1 MTQMATKY
9 NLSDFENIISSGF
22 NFTIPDETMQL
33 ISKLS
38 MEVGSPTYIKTPI
51 FQKNT
56 TPPASSLIKK
66 KKNKNNV
73 EINNEDWETIR
84 SFHTTTI
91 EHKKEDEQIDKIRSC
106 LNKLTDKTF
115 LDMKTQIVDILNHL
129 VAENVSSTEMTRVGN
144 IIFEIASNNKFYSKL
159 YADIYTELIKLFPI
173 MNDIFKVSYLTY
185 IELFNNIE
193 YVDSTIDYNLFCLN
207 NKKNENRKAISTFFI
222 NLSLNGIIDT
232 QEMMYT
238 LKQLLEMLLANMV
251 LENKKNEV
259 DELTENIAIFYNKK
273 LIELYESTYQTTIDS
288 ARELFIDGKSLPD
301 TIRMIASIKVK
312 TYSSLSSKSIFK
324 FMDM

>member
-9 NLSDFENIISSGF
+9 NLSDFENMISSGF

-66 KKNKNNV
+66 KKNKNNI

-115 LDMKTQIVDILNHL
+115 LDMKTQIVDILNQL
-129 VAENVSSTEMTRVGN
+129 IAENVSSTEMTRVGN
-144 IIFEIASNNKFYSKL
+144 TIFEIASNNKFYSKL
-159 YADIYTELIKLFPI
+159 YADIYTELIKLFPV

-193 YVDSTIDYNLFCLN
+193 YVDSTVDYNLFCLN

-232 QEMMYT
+232 QEMMST

-273 LIELYESTYQTTIDS
+273 LIELYESTYQTSINT
-288 ARELFIDGKSLPD
+288 ARELFIDGKSLPN

>member
-9 NLSDFENIISSGF
+9 NLSDFENIISNGF

-66 KKNKNNV
+66 KKNKNNI

-129 VAENVSSTEMTRVGN
+129 VADNVTSTEMTRVGN

-159 YADIYTELIKLFPI
+159 YADIYTELIKLFPV

-193 YVDSTIDYNLFCLN
+193 YVDSTVDYNLFCLN

-232 QEMMYT
+232 QEMMST

-288 ARELFIDGKSLPD
+288 ARELYIDDKSLPD